1 MKKASK
7 AARPPRRLLTL
18 YELSRRA
25 NISYARA
32 VRMLDAGKLRPDFVT
47 GKEFLFFPRRLAE
60 LERLLTRKA
69 STDR

>member
-1 MKKASK
+1 MNKALKPVRS
-7 AARPPRRLLTL
+7 PRLLMTL

-32 VRMLDAGKLRPDFVT
+32 VRMLDAGKMRPDYVT
-47 GKEFLFFPRRLAE
+47 GKEFLFLPRRLAE

-69 STDR
+69 

>member
-1 MKKASK
+1 MKKDLK
-7 AARPPRRLLTL
+7 LARPARLLMTL

-32 VRMLDAGKLRPDFVT
+32 VRKLDAGQLQPDFVT

-60 LERLLTRKA
+60 LERLTRKT